1 MDKSKFR
8 IHKTFIS
15 RTNPEDAMSRI
26 TDAAIKGTGG
36 YICVS
41 NMRTVRFA
49 GKDEKYRQLMH
60 DSFMNWPDGTPLSW
74 CGKWWGLKDV
84 SFTNGPATFKK
95 MLLNGDQRIKHF
107 LLGDTQEVLDGI
119 VKKYKTDGGA
129 NIVGVYSPPFA
140 PLEEYDFDAIE
151 KMIRE
156 SGANIVWSAMTAP
169 KQDFFDQIMSKR
181 MPDVLFIGVGRAF
194 RISID
199 MVKEAPEWAQKS
211 GMGGMFISK
220 KNPLA
225 RIWSTFRRSFILFG
239 YWVNIKYRKLTGKK
253 YYE

>member
-1 MDKSKFR
+1 
-8 IHKTFIS
+8 
-15 RTNPEDAMSRI
+15 
-26 TDAAIKGTGG
+26 
-36 YICVS
+36 
-41 NMRTVRFA
+41 
-49 GKDEKYRQLMH
+49 
-60 DSFMNWPDGTPLSW
+60 
-74 CGKWWGLKDV
+74 
-84 SFTNGPATFKK
+84 
-95 MLLNGDQRIKHF
+95 
-107 LLGDTQEVLDGI
+107 
-119 VKKYKTDGGA
+119 
-129 NIVGVYSPPFA
+129 
-140 PLEEYDFDAIE
+140 
-151 KMIRE
+151 
-156 SGANIVWSAMTAP
+156 
-169 KQDFFDQIMSKR
+169 